1 MPSDPAPS
9 DPPLHD
15 DRRRAESFGEDPER
29 YDRVRPTYPAE
40 LVKALLALAPSV
52 VDRRAEVLDVGCG
65 TGIVARLFADRGA
78 AVLGIEPDE
87 RMATFARRRGVSVE
101 EGRFERWS
109 PRGRRF
115 DLVVAGQAWHW
126 VDPEQGS
133 LRAAEVL
140 RAGGAVGLFWNKG
153 FLPAELESRLR
164 AVYAR
169 RAPGLEQY
177 SVLLGNSIDD
187 RLAVTRET
195 LSSSGCFEDVVIRA
209 FPHEVRHTTA
219 SWSEHLLTHSDHRAL
234 PEPVRRA
241 LLDEVEHEVEAVGSR
256 FTLRYE
262 ARAVLGRRKARP
274 TTRAFGPSGG
284 AADG

>member
-1 MPSDPAPS
+1 MPS

-40 LVKALLALAPSV
+40 LVDALLALAPPV
-52 VDRRAEVLDVGCG
+52 ADRPVEVLDVGCG

-78 AVLGIEPDE
+78 AVLGIEPDG
-87 RMATFARRRGVSVE
+87 RMAAFARRRAVPVE

-109 PRGRRF
+109 SRGRRF

-126 VDPEQGS
+126 VDPERGAG
-133 LRAAEVL
+133 RAAEVL
-140 RAGGAVGLFWNKG
+140 RGGGAVGLFWNKG
-153 FLPAELESRLR
+153 FLPAELEDRLR
-164 AVYAR
+164 GVYAR
-169 RAPGLEQY
+169 RAPGLERY

-187 RLAVTRET
+187 CLAATREA
-195 LSSSGCFEDVVIRA
+195 LSSNGCFEDVVTRA
-209 FPHEVRHTTA
+209 FPHEVRYTTA

-241 LLDEVEHEVEAVGSR
+241 LFDEVEHQVEAVGGR
-256 FTLRYE
+256 FTLGYE
-262 ARAVLGRRKARP
+262 ARAVLGRRKSRAAEGLRP
-274 TTRAFGPSGG
+274 
-284 AADG
+284 